1 MKIYVDT
8 SVWGGAFDEEFEIWT
23 EVLLDSI
30 YEGKFTAVISDVTLR
45 ELSLAPIRV
54 QELVANV
61 PEEHLEI
68 FYLTDEHEA
77 LATQYLK
84 EGALSA
90 KFESDALHIAIAT
103 IIKADILVSWNFK
116 HMVNFFRIRQYNA
129 VNLKSGYSIIDIR
142 SPKEIVL

>member
-1 MKIYVDT
+1 MKIYIDT

-30 YEGKFTAVISDVTLR
+30 YEGRFTAVVSDVTLR
-45 ELSLAPIRV
+45 EISLAPLHV
-54 QELVANV
+54 QKLLANV
-61 PEEHLEI
+61 PEECLEVI
-68 FYLTDEHEA
+68 YLNDEHKA
-77 LATQYLK
+77 LAAKYLQ
-84 EGALSA
+84 EGALST

-129 VNLKSGYSIIDIR
+129 VNLKSGYTVIDIR